1 MLSTII
7 YYIIVGVTFNFLWDF
22 VVSKTRKEENR
33 FTMLERIIVTI
44 IWPITI
50 LFFIFILARNL
61 FFGNDQE

>member
-61 FFGNDQE
+61 FFGNDQ